1 MADYSIQYT
10 DEALQDLRDIYDY
23 ISFELKAPGIAAA
36 QIKRIRDEIRSLNVF
51 PKRYRLVDWEP
62 WMSRGMRQM
71 PVDHFI
77 VFYVVSDPTVKEY
90 CEKWLLMKSA
100 NVRPNTLAGYRRAME
115 THIIGPIGDCYIDE
129 ITADDLK
136 MLMVP
141 VSKKSKGLYGMV
153 NMLLKCV
160 FYSAVESGVIRENP
174 AAGISPRG
182 GYAKAERTTLTDK
195 QITTLLD
202 TVKNLPPYVFVM
214 LGLYAGLRREE
225 ILALQWDCVF
235 LDDDVPY
242 ISVRRAWRSV
252 NNRPEISA
260 LLKTPAA
267 RRDIPIPQNLVE
279 CLRSERE
286 QSKSDFV
293 ISDTDGNPLSES
305 QFTRLWSY
313 IRVRSTEK
321 RTLYRYI
328 NGERIHRTMQ
338 PELGQRCRTDK
349 SIYYT
354 LDFHVTPHLLRHTY
368 ITNLIYEGVDPK
380 TVQYLAGHENSK
392 VTMDIYAKVKYN
404 KPGELTKVVNA
415 AFENIGDTKQSESD
429 SPA

>member
-1 MADYSIQYT
+1 MPKKKEIPQYSKIIKGGTEYYRTRIT
-10 DEALQDLRDIYDY
+10 DCDGKQVDIYGKSCEEVYDKVQ
-23 ISFELKAPGIAAA
+23 EAKKVIAEA
-36 QIKRIRDEIRSLNVF
+36 KFRKNN
-51 PKRYRLVDWEP
+51 
-62 WMSRGMRQM
+62 
-71 PVDHFI
+71 
-77 VFYVVSDPTVKEY
+77 PTVKEY

-115 THIIGPIGDCYIDE
+115 KHIIGPIGDRYIDE
-129 ITADDLK
+129 ITPDDLK

-141 VSKKSKGLYGMV
+141 VSKMSKGLYGTV

-174 AAGISPRG
+174 SACISPRG
-182 GYAKAERTTLTDK
+182 GHGKTERTTLTDK
-195 QITTLLD
+195 QIETLIE
-202 TVKNLPPYVFVM
+202 TVKDLPPYEFVM

-235 LDDDVPY
+235 LDESVPY

-252 NNRPEISA
+252 NNRPEISS

-267 RRDIPIPQNLVE
+267 RRDIPIPKNLVD
-279 CLRSERE
+279 CLRAKKETSI
-286 QSKSDFV
+286 SNFV
-293 ISDTDGNPLSES
+293 IADLDGNPLSEA
-305 QFTRLWSY
+305 QFVRMWNY

-354 LDFHVTPHLLRHTY
+354 LDFHVSPHLLRHTY

-404 KPGELTKVVNA
+404 RPKELVQIVND
-415 AFENIGDTKQSESD
+415 AFAMSEKAREKTPISK
-429 SPA
+429 